1 MDRDEAKA
9 RGLVL
14 RTFLR
19 SQLPVPEARSITALA
34 RKAGLRPNTLTSWWS
49 KGYVPDNNSLRLLAD
64 ALGVELSDLVA
75 AYEGSSGRTWVL
87 TDHELEALIE
97 RTVEMTV
104 GRVRAERESAVGGD
118 TGERTDEP
126 GAAPRGTRN
135 D

>member
-75 AYEGSSGRTWVL
+75 AYEGSSGHTWVFTNPELAELIDRAVDTAIRRVL
-87 TDHELEALIE
+87 T
-97 RTVEMTV
+97 
-104 GRVRAERESAVGGD
+104 ERERSGG
-118 TGERTDEP
+118 
-126 GAAPRGTRN
+126 
-135 D
+135 

>member
-9 RGLVL
+9 RGIVL

-64 ALGVELSDLVA
+64 ALGVGLSDLVA
-75 AYEGSSGRTWVL
+75 AYEGSSGHTWVL
-87 TDHELEALIE
+87 TNPELEALVDRAAE
-97 RTVEMTV
+97 AAVR
-104 GRVRAERESAVGGD
+104 RVLAERE
-118 TGERTDEP
+118 RTKDE
-126 GAAPRGTRN
+126 
-135 D
+135 

>member
-9 RGLVL
+9 RGQVL

-19 SQLPVPEARSITALA
+19 SQLPGPEARSITALA

-75 AYEGSSGRTWVL
+75 TYEGSSGRTWVL

-104 GRVRAERESAVGGD
+104 RRVMAERESAVGGD

-126 GAAPRGTRN
+126 GAAPRGTTN
-135 D
+135 G